1 MIFMSFPFWMLE
13 ITVRISPNQLDGTW
27 QRIKLQ
33 AKLLERLAGRARR
46 AFFTYY
52 VPQLSY

>member
-1 MIFMSFPFWMLE
+1 MSFPFWMLE

-27 QRIKLQ
+27 QCIKLQ

-52 VPQLSY
+52 APQLSY